1 MEKISQP
8 LLTFLLNA
16 VWQVALISLVATLT
30 ATILRGATARVRH
43 RLWVVALGLCVCMPA
58 FVALRSLSSLP
69 APDNQAP
76 TQSRIIVSA
85 AEVTTTSAQLPK
97 RPLSSIPIGGSL
109 AAAAAGLYLGFLI
122 VRAIRLAYAWRQAR
136 SIIASAST
144 VDSLEPMAFV
154 VARCREALA
163 VPEVRVLSSPQVHVP
178 MTFGS
183 VDPVIVVPERLLHER
198 DVDVLTAAIG
208 HEFVHVSRGDYA
220 RNLIYELIYLPIS
233 FHPAAA
239 LIRRRIRETREL
251 SCDEMVADRLL
262 DARVYARSIVELVR
276 EAMAGARPIVTV
288 GIADADILEV
298 RVMELLRMTDLTV
311 RRTRLWM
318 IVAAILLAVPCVAA
332 GTYGFRF
339 NIKPAP
345 AAFVQ
350 QTERREPKMSEAQL
364 REQREIKERAER
376 DPQFRAELE
385 ERQRH
390 LALELEARDKE
401 QAELARVAKISMDQ
415 AIQTALTQQP
425 GKVIEC
431 NLVGEHWEAPGKL
444 AADGE
449 VFYHVVV
456 FFTGDD
462 AKPVRLHIL
471 VNAIDGNIM
480 RSFTEEP
487 LRFKTR
493 INEGFARTSH

>member
-1 MEKISQP
+1 
-8 LLTFLLNA
+8 
-16 VWQVALISLVATLT
+16 
-30 ATILRGATARVRH
+30 
-43 RLWVVALGLCVCMPA
+43 
-58 FVALRSLSSLP
+58 
-69 APDNQAP
+69 
-76 TQSRIIVSA
+76 
-85 AEVTTTSAQLPK
+85 
-97 RPLSSIPIGGSL
+97 
-109 AAAAAGLYLGFLI
+109 
-122 VRAIRLAYAWRQAR
+122 
-136 SIIASAST
+136 
-144 VDSLEPMAFV
+144 
-154 VARCREALA
+154 
-163 VPEVRVLSSPQVHVP
+163 
-178 MTFGS
+178 
-183 VDPVIVVPERLLHER
+183 
-198 DVDVLTAAIG
+198 
-208 HEFVHVSRGDYA
+208 
-220 RNLIYELIYLPIS
+220 
-233 FHPAAA
+233 
-239 LIRRRIRETREL
+239 
-251 SCDEMVADRLL
+251 
-262 DARVYARSIVELVR
+262 
-276 EAMAGARPIVTV
+276 
-288 GIADADILEV
+288 
-298 RVMELLRMTDLTV
+298 
-311 RRTRLWM
+311 M